1 MIPLR
6 DAVPSHSFP
15 VVTVLLIGLNVLAFF
30 YELSLGRA
38 LEAFIFEYGAVP
50 LRFILEGQREGAL
63 AVERFVP
70 IITSMFLHGGWL
82 HLGGNMLYLWIF
94 GDNVEDRLGHV
105 LFLLFYL
112 ACGIMAALTQIYINP
127 TSKIPMVGAS
137 GAVAGVLGGY
147 LLLFPHARVLTLI
160 PILFFFQIVELPA
173 LLFLI
178 FWFLMQFLSGA
189 IAITAAPYEAGG
201 VAWWAHIGGFVSG
214 LMLAFLLPKRKE
226 NARGHYGYER

>member
-6 DAVPSHSFP
+6 DATPAQSFP
-15 VVTVLLIGLNVLAFF
+15 AATVLLIALNVLAFL

-38 LEAFIFEYGAVP
+38 LDAFIMQYGAVP
-50 LRFILEGQREGAL
+50 LRFTREVST
-63 AVERFVP
+63 VERFLP
-70 IITSMFLHGGWL
+70 LFTSMFLHGGWL

-105 LFLLFYL
+105 RFLIFYL
-112 ACGIMAALTQIYINP
+112 ACGLAAALTQIYVHP

-147 LLLFPHARVLTLI
+147 LVLFPYARVLALI

-173 LLFLI
+173 ALFLI
-178 FWFLMQFLSGA
+178 FWFLTQFLSGA
-189 IAITAAPYEAGG
+189 ASITGAPYLTGA
-201 VAWWAHIGGFVSG
+201 VAWWAHVGGFVG
-214 LMLAFLLPKRKE
+214 GVALGFLLPKRKQLRD
-226 NARGHYGYER
+226 NYGYDR